1 MIYEQDHTCTC
12 GIRFTEEFEINI
24 IGDPPPF
31 FLKARKCIT
40 CGGLITDDQRKE
52 REKAI
57 ERKLKVLNR

>member
-1 MIYEQDHTCTC
+1 MFFIKSD
-12 GIRFTEEFEINI
+12 
-24 IGDPPPF
+24 PF